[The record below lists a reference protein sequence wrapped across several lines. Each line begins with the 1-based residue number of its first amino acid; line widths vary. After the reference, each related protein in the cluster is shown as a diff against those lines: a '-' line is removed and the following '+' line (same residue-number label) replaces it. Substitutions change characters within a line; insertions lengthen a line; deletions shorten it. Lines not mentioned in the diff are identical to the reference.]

1 MQATHD
7 KRVRGWW
14 RSALARLYESLI
26 RDDAVRPADLIFVMA
41 GRMERK
47 IYGLELYRAGISPKL
62 VLSVGRFEVSK
73 MRGLNL
79 EGWDE
84 LRLLHQGTPPDERHF
99 FLTLDASGFQA
110 AKAMLPQWST
120 YGECLALR

>member
-1 MQATHD
+1 MVPAL
-7 KRVRGWW
+7 RISLNRSAW
-14 RSALARLYESLI
+14 RSALAKLYESLT
-26 RDDAVRPADLIFVMA
+26 RDDAVRPADLIYVMA

-73 MRGLNL
+73 MRGLNV

-84 LRLLHQGTPPDERHF
+84 LRLLHQRTPPRERHF
-99 FLTLDASGFQA
+99 FLKL
-110 AKAMLPQWST
+110 
-120 YGECLALR
+120 